1 VPATYTAPE
10 IVSRLSPLA
19 RDLARV
25 GVLAH
30 ADAAKAVAQLRRL
43 GLGYAA
49 CRKSRALGAPPVA
62 TWSPSSDLGREVA
75 ALLGLR
81 VDPPRVAYLPGA
93 KPPAGS

>member
-1 VPATYTAPE
+1 MSKVYTASE

-19 RDLARV
+19 RDLVRI

-62 TWSPSSDLGREVA
+62 TWSPSSGLGCEVA
-75 ALLGLR
+75 ALLGR
-81 VDPPRVAYLPGA
+81 AVADARVAYQPGVRRA
-93 KPPAGS
+93 QE

>member
-1 VPATYTAPE
+1 MPATYTAPE

-30 ADAAKAVAQLRRL
+30 ADAAKVVAQLRRL

-49 CRKSRALGAPPVA
+49 CRKSRALGAPPRWPTARTRAIPAAA
-62 TWSPSSDLGREVA
+62 TPSRARCAPTSA
-75 ALLGLR
+75 SSSA
-81 VDPPRVAYLPGA
+81 P
-93 KPPAGS
+93 